1 MTIEKDLRPIKL
13 LLRQRKGSIRT
24 VNMQEKLYGK
34 DMPQYYID
42 KRERI
47 GKQWEDRILKE
58 LKWLVQGAE
67 ACLQMIQNRKVLN
80 GTKAEARRKR
90 NDIARWEKRVARLHI
105 ERENII
111 KEVSNYAK

>member
-34 DMPQYYID
+34 DMPRYYID

-58 LKWLVQGAE
+58 IKWLVQGAE
-67 ACLQMIQNRKVLN
+67 ACLQMIQEKPLYKDTPTER
-80 GTKAEARRKR
+80 RRKR
-90 NDIARWEKRVARLHI
+90 DKVAKWEKRVARLHVEQNKI
-105 ERENII
+105 M
-111 KEVSNYAK
+111 KEVRNYAK

>member
-34 DMPQYYID
+34 DMPQYYVD
-42 KRERI
+42 KRERL

-67 ACLQMIQNRKVLN
+67 ACLQMLQEKPPYKDTPTER
-80 GTKAEARRKR
+80 RRKR
-90 NDIARWEKRVARLHI
+90 DKVAKWEKRVARMHI
-105 ERENII
+105 EQENIM

>member
-34 DMPQYYID
+34 GMPHYYVD

-67 ACLQMIQNRKVLN
+67 ACLQMIQEKPPYKDTPTER
-80 GTKAEARRKR
+80 RRKC
-90 NDIARWEKRVARLHI
+90 DKVAKWEKRVARLHVEQDKI
-105 ERENII
+105 M
-111 KEVSNYAK
+111 KEVRNYAK